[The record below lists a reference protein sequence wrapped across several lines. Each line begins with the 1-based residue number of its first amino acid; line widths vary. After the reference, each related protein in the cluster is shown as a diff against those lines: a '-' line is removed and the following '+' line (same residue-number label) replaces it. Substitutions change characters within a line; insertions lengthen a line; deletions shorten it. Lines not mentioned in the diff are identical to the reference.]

1 MARLFSLAV
10 WVALSGAFVALGTT
24 TAMADRRVALV
35 VGNAQ
40 YKAYDVALAN
50 PRNDAKDVADVLT
63 SLGFEVITAVDVTK
77 RDFVAALQRFA
88 RSASHADSAL
98 FFYAG
103 HAMQYGGKNYLM
115 PVDAELEDELSL
127 RFNMV
132 SMDDVRTALD
142 QASGVKIMILDACR
156 NNPLADHFLR
166 TVVSQTRNFEG
177 TRGLARVDKTQG
189 MVVAYATAPDEVAL
203 DGEGRNSPF
212 TSALLK
218 RMREPGLEIEMMFR
232 RVTADVNAQTGG
244 RQRPE
249 TYISLLSEYYLNQN
263 DRLAWEK
270 IRDSD
275 DLGELK
281 EFITRF
287 PASPL
292 IPNAKQRIG
301 LLEQGARDRE
311 FEERLEKLEA
321 DRKARE
327 AAEADRQAKLEAE
340 KKAVQEAAE
349 QEATRKKEAAEK
361 QAKLE
366 AEQKAAREA
375 AEQETTRK
383 KEAAEKQAKLEAEQK
398 AAREAAEQEA
408 TRKKEAAEKQ
418 AKLEAEQKA
427 AREAAEQEATREK
440 EAAEKQAKLEA
451 EQKAAREAAQESTR
465 KKEAAEKQAKV
476 EAAQK
481 AAQEAAEQE
490 AARKE
495 AAKKQAK
502 LEAEQRAAREAVEQE
517 AARKTEVAEKQAKLE
532 AEQKAAREAAE
543 QEAARKAEAAE
554 KQAKLEAEQKA
565 AREAAGQ
572 EAARKREAEEKQA
585 RLEDERREEPA
596 RPHEQGNTPELI
608 RNTQAE
614 LRRIGCF
621 SGKDDGVIGDTT
633 IAALK
638 DYLVRRGRPA
648 TEPKITTALLSDI
661 EGETHRVCPLIC
673 PPGKAADSDRCIA
686 ERHHEEAPERPRAH
700 HQKREREREA
710 REPRPAPRQE
720 RRVASPSQPARVEPS
735 SGALPSTH
743 SIGVG
748 F

>member
-1 MARLFSLAV
+1 
-10 WVALSGAFVALGTT
+10 
-24 TAMADRRVALV
+24 VALV

-408 TRKKEAAEKQ
+408 TR
-418 AKLEAEQKA
+418 
-427 AREAAEQEATREK
+427 EK

>member
-427 AREAAEQEATREK
+427 AREAA
-440 EAAEKQAKLEA
+440 
-451 EQKAAREAAQESTR
+451 QESTR